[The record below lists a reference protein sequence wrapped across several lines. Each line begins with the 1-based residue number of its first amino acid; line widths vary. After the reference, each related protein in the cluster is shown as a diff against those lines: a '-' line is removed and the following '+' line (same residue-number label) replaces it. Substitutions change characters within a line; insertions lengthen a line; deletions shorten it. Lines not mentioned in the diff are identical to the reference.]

1 MNKNRIFLIL
11 ISILFTIMTISYV
24 FINIT
29 QNKYKIII
37 IIVIYGIILTSLS
50 LYPYLKK
57 YLKYKNKQKNNLSD
71 LTFTDRKEDIL
82 NVIKILTKI
91 ENTVEIKSMEHGT
104 GKTWLAQ
111 KICDEINNNNIYEN
125 IKIPFCQANYFD
137 MDKSSEDDI
146 NRFLENNSI
155 NKRVVLIFD
164 HVENLE
170 MLLSK
175 QEYYHFNMIYI
186 MKENTS
192 ISDFNLNCHNI
203 SDFNQCYISE
213 LQNKITQK
221 YTSITSI
228 SSKEIEVLYNIT
240 SGNIKKIH
248 EILSRK
254 RYIDWLKQISNC
266 EMTDYDI
273 ELNAIQTELY
283 VGNYQT
289 ADVKLEEFYFRFKA
303 FLENNKDL
311 FFKYYMMK
319 SDCLHL
325 LNRYEEAV
333 VTISPLTTIE
343 YKFINKNST
352 VELFLAHFYKHLWD
366 CEKSISILKNIELE
380 NVNGLIASLGIYSTQ
395 YFIDESLSKSA
406 NALIDLNNTFARI
419 QNRMSECK
427 TEDQLVKI
435 KFYST
440 IVKFYQKVQSAVLYE
455 IINDVI
461 NTYNAQNNRLIA
473 NAYFIKGEIYR
484 LDNDFVSAIKYYE
497 KCQSVTNDN
506 NIKIQVAIMIY
517 YLKNIK
523 KVDQKY
529 YSYKTL
535 DEIQA
540 MCCDQTGVTNNY
552 GIKLVKLIR
561 CIELEDTN
569 APIVK
574 NNFESR
580 IMVIL

>member
-1 MNKNRIFLIL
+1 MDKNKMLLML

-24 FINIT
+24 FINTT
-29 QNKYKIII
+29 QNKYRIII
-37 IIVIYGIILTSLS
+37 IIIIYGIILTSLS
-50 LYPYLKK
+50 LYPYLKN
-57 YLKYKNKQKNNLSD
+57 YFKYKNKQKNNLSD
-71 LTFTDRKEDIL
+71 LTFTDRKDDIL
-82 NVIKILTKI
+82 NIIKILTKI
-91 ENTVEIKSMEHGT
+91 ENTVEIKSVEHGT

-111 KICDEINNNNIYEN
+111 KICDEINNNKIYEN
-125 IKIPFCQANYFD
+125 IKIPFRQSNYFD
-137 MDKSSEDDI
+137 MDKNSEDDI
-146 NRFLENNSI
+146 NRFLENNPI
-155 NKRVVLIFD
+155 NQKNVLIFD
-164 HVENLE
+164 HVDNLE

-186 MKENTS
+186 MKETS

-213 LQNKITQK
+213 LQNKINQK
-221 YTSITSI
+221 YTSITNI

-273 ELNAIQTELY
+273 ELNAIQAELY

-289 ADVKLEEFYFRFKA
+289 ANVKLEKFYFKFKSC
-303 FLENNKDL
+303 LENNKDL
-311 FFKYYMMK
+311 FFKYYIMK

-333 VTISPLTTIE
+333 ATISPLITSE
-343 YKFINKNST
+343 YKFINKNNN
-352 VELFLAHFYKHLWD
+352 VELLLAHFYKHLWD
-366 CEKSISILKNIELE
+366 CEKSISILKNIEFE
-380 NVNGLIASLGIYSTQ
+380 NVNGLIALLGIYSTQ
-395 YFIDESLSKSA
+395 YFINESLSNST
-406 NALIDLNNTFARI
+406 NALIDLNNTFALI
-419 QNRMSECK
+419 QNRISECK
-427 TEDQLVKI
+427 TEEQLVKI
-435 KFYST
+435 KLYST
-440 IVKFYQKVQSAVLYE
+440 IVKFYQKVQSVVLYE
-455 IINDVI
+455 IIDDVI
-461 NTYNAQNNRLIA
+461 NTYNSQNNRLIA
-473 NAYFIKGEIYR
+473 NAYFIKGEICR
-484 LDNDFVSAIKYYE
+484 LDNNFVYALKYYE
-497 KCQSVTNDN
+497 KCQSITNDN

-523 KVDQKY
+523 KVEQKFY
-529 YSYKTL
+529 FYKTL
-535 DEIQA
+535 NEIQA

-552 GIKLVKLIR
+552 GMKLVKLLR
-561 CIELEDTN
+561 CIELKDTN
-569 APIVK
+569 ASIVK

>member
-1 MNKNRIFLIL
+1 MDKNKMLLML

-24 FINIT
+24 FINTT
-29 QNKYKIII
+29 QNKYRIII
-37 IIVIYGIILTSLS
+37 IIIIYGIILTSLS
-50 LYPYLKK
+50 LYPYLKN
-57 YLKYKNKQKNNLSD
+57 YFKYKNKQKNNLSD
-71 LTFTDRKEDIL
+71 LTFTDRKDDIL
-82 NVIKILTKI
+82 SIIKILTKI
-91 ENTVEIKSMEHGT
+91 ENTVEIKSVDHGT

-125 IKIPFCQANYFD
+125 IKIPFRQSNYFD
-137 MDKSSEDDI
+137 MDKNSEDDI
-146 NRFLENNSI
+146 NRFLENNPI
-155 NKRVVLIFD
+155 NQKNVLIFD
-164 HVENLE
+164 HVDNLE

-186 MKENTS
+186 MKETS

-213 LQNKITQK
+213 LQNKINQK
-221 YTSITSI
+221 YTSITNI

-273 ELNAIQTELY
+273 ELNAIQAELY
-283 VGNYQT
+283 VGNYQI
-289 ADVKLEEFYFRFKA
+289 ANVKLEKFYFKFKSC
-303 FLENNKDL
+303 LENNKDL
-311 FFKYYMMK
+311 FFKYYIMK

-333 VTISPLTTIE
+333 ATISPLITSE
-343 YKFINKNST
+343 YKFINKNNN
-352 VELFLAHFYKHLWD
+352 VELLLAHFYKHLWD
-366 CEKSISILKNIELE
+366 CEKSISILKNIEFE
-380 NVNGLIASLGIYSTQ
+380 NVNGLIALLGIYSTQ
-395 YFIDESLSKSA
+395 YFINESLSNST
-406 NALIDLNNTFARI
+406 NALIDLNNTFALI
-419 QNRMSECK
+419 QNRISECK
-427 TEDQLVKI
+427 TEEQLVKI
-435 KFYST
+435 KLYST
-440 IVKFYQKVQSAVLYE
+440 IVKFYQKVQSVVLYE
-455 IINDVI
+455 IIDDVI
-461 NTYNAQNNRLIA
+461 NTYNSQNNRLIA
-473 NAYFIKGEIYR
+473 NAYFIKGEICR
-484 LDNDFVSAIKYYE
+484 LDNNFVSALKYYE
-497 KCQSVTNDN
+497 KCQSITNDN

-523 KVDQKY
+523 KVEQKF

-535 DEIQA
+535 NEIQA

-552 GIKLVKLIR
+552 GMKLVKLLR
-561 CIELEDTN
+561 CIELKDTN
-569 APIVK
+569 ASIVK

>member
-1 MNKNRIFLIL
+1 MYKNKMLLIL

-24 FINIT
+24 FINTT
-29 QNKYKIII
+29 QNKYRIII
-37 IIVIYGIILTSLS
+37 IIIIYGIILTSLS
-50 LYPYLKK
+50 LYPYLKN
-57 YLKYKNKQKNNLSD
+57 YIKYKNKQRNNLSD
-71 LTFTDRKEDIL
+71 LTFTDRKDDIL
-82 NVIKILTKI
+82 NIFKILTKI
-91 ENTVEIKSMEHGT
+91 ENTVEIKSVEHGA
-104 GKTWLAQ
+104 GKTWLAK

-125 IKIPFCQANYFD
+125 IKIPFRQSNYFD
-137 MDKSSEDDI
+137 MDKNSENDI
-146 NRFLENNSI
+146 NRFLENNSV
-155 NKRVVLIFD
+155 NKKNVLIFD
-164 HVENLE
+164 HVDNLE

-186 MKENTS
+186 MKETS

-213 LQNKITQK
+213 LQNKINQK
-221 YTSITSI
+221 YTSITNI

-248 EILSRK
+248 EILSRE

-273 ELNAIQTELY
+273 ELNAIQAELY
-283 VGNYQT
+283 VGNYQI
-289 ADVKLEEFYFRFKA
+289 ANVKLEEFYFKIKSC
-303 FLENNKDL
+303 LENNKDL
-311 FFKYYMMK
+311 FFKYYIMK

-333 VTISPLTTIE
+333 ATISPLITSE
-343 YKFINKNST
+343 YKFINKNNN
-352 VELFLAHFYKHLWD
+352 VELLLAHFYKHLWI
-366 CEKSISILKNIELE
+366 CEKSISILKSIEFENI
-380 NVNGLIASLGIYSTQ
+380 NGLIALLGIYSTQ
-395 YFIDESLSKSA
+395 YFINESLPKST

-419 QNRMSECK
+419 QNRISECK
-427 TEDQLVKI
+427 TEEQLVKI

-440 IVKFYQKVQSAVLYE
+440 IVKFYQKVQSVVLYE
-455 IINDVI
+455 IIDDVI
-461 NTYNAQNNRLIA
+461 NTYNSQNNRLIA
-473 NAYFIKGEIYR
+473 NAYFIKGEICR
-484 LDNDFVSAIKYYE
+484 LDNNFVSALKYYE
-497 KCQSVTNDN
+497 KCQSITNDN

-523 KVDQKY
+523 KVEQKFY
-529 YSYKTL
+529 FYKTL
-535 DEIQA
+535 NEIQA

-552 GIKLVKLIR
+552 GMKLVKLLR
-561 CIELEDTN
+561 CIELEDAN
-569 APIVK
+569 ASIVK